1 MSPDPDFA
9 AAASLLADPSRSA
22 MLARLLDGRSWTATE
37 LAKAASISA
46 STGSSH
52 LSRLLDQGWVAV
64 HPQGRHRYY
73 RLASEEIA
81 SFLEAFAVLA
91 PAQAA
96 RTPGEVRASV
106 ALRRCRLCYDH
117 LAGQVGVAF
126 TESLLARQWLDASF
140 RLTIAGSAGLHTQ
153 GLDVP
158 DGIGRG
164 CMDWSERR
172 LHVAG
177 PLGRALASAMMGAGW
192 VQRDP
197 KSRAL
202 WVTPLGRERLE
213 RGLGLNLPEAD

>member
-22 MLARLLDGRSWTATE
+22 MLTRLLDGRSWTAAE
-37 LAKAASISA
+37 LAKAAGIGA

-52 LSRLLDQGWVAV
+52 LSRLLDHGWVAV

-73 RLASEEIA
+73 RLAGGDIA
-81 SFLEAFAVLA
+81 AFLEAFAALA
-91 PAQAA
+91 PARPP
-96 RTPGEVRASV
+96 RTPGEIRASA

-126 TESLLARQWLDASF
+126 AENLLARQWLDAAF
-140 RLTIAGSAGLHTQ
+140 RLTGAGSAGLRAQ
-153 GLDVP
+153 GLDVQE
-158 DGIGRG
+158 DAGRG

-177 PLGRALASAMMGAGW
+177 PLGRALASALAGAGW

-213 RGLGLNLPEAD
+213 RGLGLNLPEAG